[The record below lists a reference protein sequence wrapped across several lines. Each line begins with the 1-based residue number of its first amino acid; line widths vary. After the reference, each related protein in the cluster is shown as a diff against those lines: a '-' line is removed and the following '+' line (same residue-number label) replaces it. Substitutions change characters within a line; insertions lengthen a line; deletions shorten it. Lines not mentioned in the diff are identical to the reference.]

1 MKPYYDDGTVTIYH
15 GDALEVIDSLDLAV
29 DAVVTDPPYAS
40 GTRMEAAK
48 SSSGAMLRAGRF
60 ADRPIDLDQMTTTG
74 FVWLLRA
81 IAIGVRPILPDG
93 GSVLCFIDWRQ
104 WPNLV
109 GALETANLRVQGM
122 VVWDKEH
129 FGLGNGF
136 RSQHELV
143 CHASKGVPTIY
154 DKGVGNVLRHP
165 RVEPVDHPSP
175 KPEQLMQRL
184 IAAVTPPGGI
194 VLDPFMGSGT
204 TLRAAKNIGRRAI
217 GIESVE
223 AYCRVAADRLAQGVL
238 DLQTATVP
246 ATREPEPDDVMTWL
260 GGYDEGTAA

>member
-1 MKPYYDDGTVTIYH
+1 MKAYYEDAAVTVYNA
-15 GDALEVIDSLDLAV
+15 DALDVIAELDLPV

-40 GTRMEAAK
+40 GTRTEASK

-60 ADRPIDLDQMTTTG
+60 ADRPLDLDQMTTVG

-81 IAIGVRPILPDG
+81 VARGTYPLLSDG
-93 GSVLCFIDWRQ
+93 GSFLCFIDWRQ

-154 DKGVGNVLRHP
+154 DKGIGNVLRHP

-175 KPEQLMQRL
+175 KPEKMMQRL
-184 IAAVTPPGGI
+184 IAAVTPPNGL

-204 TLRAAKNIGRRAI
+204 TLRAAKNLGRRAI
-217 GIESVE
+217 GIESDPHYCEVAVSRLRQDCLFGE
-223 AYCRVAADRLAQGVL
+223 AA
-238 DLQTATVP
+238 
-246 ATREPEPDDVMTWL
+246 
-260 GGYDEGTAA
+260 